1 MSVWTK
7 LYEVYPKIEMDKGN
21 KDARDIDKFL
31 LQDGLS
37 INNAGLEITLD
48 SVGNVVNIFLVPKAK
63 SKTLFPV
70 TPDSVKRSGST
81 IAPNPL
87 FEKLDYMAK
96 DWNLIV
102 KDEKVLEKGKNA
114 EKYLK
119 YIEILGKWANFTKFP
134 QIKIIYNFLK
144 NANIIE
150 LILSSFDLKDLV
162 SVSSKDSEESEQ
174 NDIETQDDEQE
185 SEIAIEQI
193 EQENISNTSGQISAE
208 RLQNNLKIADKY
220 FKKLADIF
228 VRFQVILDDAQP
240 EIYQNLDIL
249 NEWIEFYPEILGLR
263 SEDCLDYLT
272 GKQEPMQ
279 TFYPKKIRHQG
290 DGARIISSND
300 ATIRTFGGRFDPN
313 VPKQAAS
320 IGQESMTKAL
330 YSLSWLIK
338 NNHAYSYDG
347 LVILAWSTKFI
358 REENPLNFFGDVEY
372 ENGKYQFNISSNKA
386 LEALAYYGNRSKT
399 LDDLATEHK
408 VNVLILDGETK
419 GRISICYYNEIDN
432 TTYYKNLTNWFE
444 TLQWLWWNSDT
455 KEYDLRTPNFTKLF
469 ELIYKESKEDKKLR
483 KQFYKDILPCVV
495 EGKTLPRYFVQRAF
509 EKVRKPESFKD
520 SQGGYSATIWRDA
533 INIACAIFNKYYDLR
548 GKYMKLDTNETD
560 RSYLFGRL
568 LALTEKVENVA
579 TNYAGQTNAERLFTR
594 FTMRPGQTFFTLQ
607 KQLAP
612 YFDKLYGQ
620 GKAGLANYFKNEIAE
635 VLDKMSKEDLA
646 SNKAVD
652 EMFILGYYGQ
662 RNNKTDKEKENE
674 SQNETQG
681 DE

>member
-7 LYEVYPKIEMDKGN
+7 LYEVYAKIEKDKSN
-21 KDARDIDKFL
+21 KDVKDIDKYL

-37 INNAGLEITLD
+37 VNNAGLELTLD
-48 SVGNVVNIFLVPKAK
+48 SSGNVVNIALIPTAK
-63 SKTLFPV
+63 SKTLVPV
-70 TPDSVKRSGST
+70 TPDSVKRSGSAV
-81 IAPNPL
+81 APNPL

-96 DWNLIV
+96 DWDLII
-102 KDEKVLEKGKNA
+102 KDKKVLEKGNNA
-114 EKYLK
+114 EKYSS
-119 YIEILGKWANFTKFP
+119 YISILGKWANFTKFS
-134 QIKIIYNFLK
+134 QIKIIYEFLN
-144 NANIIE
+144 NANLLE
-150 LILSSFDLKDLV
+150 LILSRFDLKDLV
-162 SVSSKDSEESEQ
+162 KISSKDSDESEQ
-174 NDIETQDDEQE
+174 TDSPEQEEQE
-185 SEIAIEQI
+185 SEELSDQIEENNVNDLEQI
-193 EQENISNTSGQISAE
+193 SEE
-208 RLQNNLKIADKY
+208 RLQNNLKIAKKH
-220 FKKLADIF
+220 FKKLSDIF
-228 VRFQVILDDAQP
+228 VRFQVIMGDNQP
-240 EIYQNLDIL
+240 EIYQNADIL
-249 NEWIEFYPEILGLR
+249 NEWTEFYPQILDLK

-300 ATIRTFGGRFDPN
+300 ATIRTFGGRFDPKI
-313 VPKQAAS
+313 PAQAAS
-320 IGQESMTKAL
+320 IGQESITKAL

-347 LVILAWSTKFI
+347 LVILAWSTEFI
-358 REENPLNFFGDVEY
+358 REENPLNFFDDIEY

-386 LEALAYYGNRSKT
+386 LEALAYYGTRSKT
-399 LDDLATEHK
+399 LDDLTTSHK

-419 GRISICYYNEIDN
+419 GRISICYYNEIDSN
-432 TTYYKNLTNWFE
+432 EYYKNLTNWFE
-444 TLQWLWWNSDT
+444 TLQWLWRNNDT
-455 KEYDLRTPNFTKLF
+455 KEDELRTPNLTKLF

-483 KQFYKDILPCVV
+483 KQFYKNILPCMV
-495 EGKTLPRYFVQRAF
+495 EGRPIPRFFAQRAF

-520 SQGGYSATIWRDA
+520 SQGSYSNFIWQDA
-533 INIACAIFNKYYDLR
+533 INIACAIFNKYYNLR
-548 GKYMKLDTNETD
+548 GKYMKLDTNVTD

-635 VLDKMSKEDLA
+635 VLDKMSKEDLT
-646 SNKAVD
+646 SNKAVN
-652 EMFILGYYGQ
+652 EMFIFGYYGQ

-674 SQNETQG
+674 LQG